1 MDLRVVN
8 EAKTVRAQTHVDDE
22 RCKTAHYL
30 ESKQNV
36 LVRYHGWVVGFK
48 LGDHELQHL

>member
-1 MDLRVVN
+1 MDLRGVN
-8 EAKTVRAQTHVDDE
+8 EAKTIRAQNDE

-30 ESKQNV
+30 ESKQNL
-36 LVRYHGWVVGFK
+36 LVRRHRWVVGFK